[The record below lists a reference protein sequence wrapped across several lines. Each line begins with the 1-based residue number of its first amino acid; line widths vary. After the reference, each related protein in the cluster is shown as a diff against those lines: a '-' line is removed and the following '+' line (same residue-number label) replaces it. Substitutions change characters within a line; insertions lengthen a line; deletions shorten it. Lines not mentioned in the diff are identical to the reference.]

1 MAIPYNAFIVSV
13 SCRAAGVSMMQ
24 LAAGLAFPSYID
36 PVTGKQRRSC
46 AEYVTAGLA
55 RAAELGAT
63 EELHRLSAVKELLSG
78 CLKENKDERWVGELI
93 GWCVLNRVGWSIL
106 SVGWMVQEE

>member
-1 MAIPYNAFIVSV
+1 
-13 SCRAAGVSMMQ
+13 MMQ

-78 CLKENKDERWVGELI
+78 CLKEDKDERWVGELI
-93 GWCVLNRVGWSIL
+93 GWCVLNRVDWSIL

>member
-1 MAIPYNAFIVSV
+1 
-13 SCRAAGVSMMQ
+13 MMQ

-46 AEYVTAGLA
+46 AEYVAAGLT

-63 EELHRLSAVKELLSG
+63 EELHRLFAVKELLSG
-78 CLKENKDERWVGELI
+78 CLKENKDDRSVGELVDC
-93 GWCVLNRVGWSIL
+93 CVMNRVDWSIL
-106 SVGWMVQEE
+106 LIGWLVQEESVGHVKCFPSISFNRD